1 MNAME
6 SNKFCIVNVGTNG
19 YATISERLNT
29 SLNNVGYSGG
39 RLIYSGRLPEGSP
52 THQENPYAFK
62 IYAIQHA
69 LNLGYKQI
77 LWVDSSLY
85 PIRPLDDIQKYIIE
99 NGWFVFRTG
108 YNLAQSVSDR
118 TLEYSGVL
126 RDEAEHITEYASGCV
141 GLNFELKEVRW
152 LFDSWKRYMTDGQ
165 FNGSRSHDNQSQD
178 PRFLFHRQDQSCL
191 SLAMYTHRIEVPVDA
206 PAFCHYYGTPQT
218 EQTIFMI
225 HGI

>member
-1 MNAME
+1 M
-6 SNKFCIVNVGTNG
+6 
-19 YATISERLNT
+19 
-29 SLNNVGYSGG
+29 
-39 RLIYSGRLPEGSP
+39 
-52 THQENPYAFK
+52 
-62 IYAIQHA
+62 
-69 LNLGYKQI
+69 
-77 LWVDSSLY
+77 
-85 PIRPLDDIQKYIIE
+85 
-99 NGWFVFRTG
+99 FRTG

-218 EQTIFMI
+218 DQTIFMI